1 MTYSSD
7 TNSTNFYI
15 EIQLRDEFGANSS
28 YPFTIFF
35 IQDLS
40 QKINIDDSQS
50 QNVIKDKAEVQQEIE
65 EFVDV
70 QTIVD
75 FQPNWS
81 TIQETLVVE

>member
-1 MTYSSD
+1 MIYSSD

-15 EIQLRDEFGANSS
+15 EIQLRDEFGASSS

-40 QKINIDDSQS
+40 QKIIDDSQS
-50 QNVIKDKAEVQQEIE
+50 QNVIKDKAEFEQEIK

-81 TIQETLVVE
+81 TIEETLVVE